1 MKAALYVRVSTLYQ
15 IDKDSLPLQRKEL
28 INYCKYILG
37 IDNYEIFEDAGYS
50 GKDTDRPGFQEMMDR
65 IRKNEFTH
73 VLVWKIDR
81 ISRNLLD
88 FATMYEEMKKHNVT
102 FISKNEQFDTSSAMG
117 EAMLKIILVFAELE
131 RKITAERV
139 RATMLSRAEKGL
151 WNGAN
156 MPLGYKWSEEEKFP
170 VIDEEE
176 APTIEFIFNNYL
188 ELKSSTRV
196 MELLNKN
203 GMKTKRGGQW
213 TTKTVSDIIRNP
225 FYKGTY
231 RYNYREGGRGRK
243 KDKKEWI
250 IIENNHPGI
259 IEPKLWDECNRI
271 MDENADKN
279 TAMFRKNTNT
289 HLFSGLL
296 ICNRCNKR
304 FTANLDKPRK
314 DGFQPSFYRCQSKI
328 KKQPCS
334 STKIATDVKIAP
346 FVLQYIANL
355 VKSQEKISSKTTAQ
369 SLEKTLLN
377 SNVFKDVVGINLLG
391 LEDTIISILY

>member
-88 FATMYEEMKKHNVT
+88 YATMYEEMKKHNVT
-102 FISKNEQFDTSSAMG
+102 FISKNEPSSAMG

-213 TTKTVSDIIRNP
+213 TTKD
-225 FYKGTY
+225 Y
-231 RYNYREGGRGRK
+231 
-243 KDKKEWI
+243 
-250 IIENNHPGI
+250 
-259 IEPKLWDECNRI
+259 
-271 MDENADKN
+271 
-279 TAMFRKNTNT
+279 
-289 HLFSGLL
+289 
-296 ICNRCNKR
+296 
-304 FTANLDKPRK
+304 
-314 DGFQPSFYRCQSKI
+314 
-328 KKQPCS
+328 
-334 STKIATDVKIAP
+334 
-346 FVLQYIANL
+346 
-355 VKSQEKISSKTTAQ
+355 
-369 SLEKTLLN
+369 
-377 SNVFKDVVGINLLG
+377 
-391 LEDTIISILY
+391 